1 MCGIAGFY
9 STVAGD
15 RREFHAIGGY
25 MQNAIAHRGPDDFGI
40 WQDPDVPVLL
50 AQRRL
55 SIIDL
60 SADGHQPMA
69 SHSGR
74 YVCVYNGE
82 IYNFLEIRAEL
93 ERAGS
98 TFKGRSDTEVMLAA
112 FDRWGVNQ
120 ALQKIGGM
128 FAIIL
133 WDREKK
139 QIHFIRDRFGKKP
152 LYVGWGKN
160 ALIFGSELKAFHAH
174 PDFTP
179 TINRDA
185 LALYMRYGY
194 VCAPYSI
201 YKNVWQVLPGA
212 RLTLDVATLRP
223 GMDLAA
229 LMEAYWDLPRV
240 VEDRRAHPN
249 TKDED
254 TIVRE
259 FEGLLDKAVAQ
270 RMISD
275 VPLGAFLSGGIDSSL
290 VVALMQKNS
299 ARPVKTFSIG
309 FEEEAYN
316 EAQHAAKVAA
326 HLGTDHREFYVSG
339 QDALDV
345 IPKLPEIYDE
355 PFADSSQIPTYLI
368 SKLARDHVTVVL
380 TGDGGDEILG
390 GYQRHTHIPA
400 VWKKVGWIPASLRGM
415 AGQLARQIPEGAYDA
430 LRPGYP
436 QFGRRVHRLA
446 QLIGKKGPRE
456 VYEFLIGAWD
466 NAEQVVPGSHL
477 PVIPLTDPSRQPRGL
492 SFAERMIYGDTLSY
506 RPNDLMVKTD
516 RAAMAVAL
524 EARAPLMDHL
534 LCEYSW
540 SLPMNM
546 KIRGLTGKWL
556 LREVLKKHVPP
567 ALYERPKMG
576 FGIPVNEWLRGPL
589 REWGGDLL
597 SRDRLK
603 AQGLLNADIIAKAW
617 DDHQKGIMVDANATH
632 LWSALMFQA
641 WYERWAKGSR

>member
-1 MCGIAGFY
+1 MCGIAGFF
-9 STVAGD
+9 STIDGD

-25 MQNAIAHRGPDDFGI
+25 MQNALAHRGPDDFGI
-40 WQDPDVPVLL
+40 WQDPDMPLLL

-74 YVCVYNGE
+74 FVAVYNGE
-82 IYNFLEIRAEL
+82 VYNFLEIRAEL
-93 ERAGS
+93 EQLGHN
-98 TFKGRSDTEVMLAA
+98 FKGRSDTEVMLCA
-112 FDRWGVNQ
+112 FEQWGVNQ

-128 FAIIL
+128 FATVL

-152 LYVGWGKN
+152 LYVGWGRKS
-160 ALIFGSELKAFHAH
+160 LIFASELKAFHAH

-185 LALYMRYGY
+185 LALYMRFNYL
-194 VCAPYSI
+194 CAPYSI
-201 YKNVWQVLPGA
+201 FKGVWQVLPGA
-212 RLTLDVATLRP
+212 RLTLDLKTLTA
-223 GMDLAA
+223 GEDLGA
-229 LMEAYWDLPRV
+229 LMETYWDLPRI

-249 TKDED
+249 TKSEAEIID
-254 TIVRE
+254 E
-259 FEGLLDKAVAQ
+259 FEDLLKTAVSQ

-275 VPLGAFLSGGIDSSL
+275 VPLGAFLSGGIDSSTI
-290 VVALMQKNS
+290 VALMQQNS
-299 ARPVKTFSIG
+299 HQPVKTFSIG
-309 FEEEAYN
+309 FEEAGYN
-316 EAQHAAKVAA
+316 EAEHAAKIAA
-326 HLGTDHREFYVSG
+326 HLGTDHREFYVTG
-339 QDALDV
+339 QQALDV
-345 IPKLPEIYDE
+345 IPKLPDIYDE
-355 PFADSSQIPTYLI
+355 PFADSSQIPTYLV
-368 SKLARDHVTVVL
+368 SKLAREYVTVAL

-400 VWKKVGWIPASLRGM
+400 AWKKIGWMPASLRGALGTM
-415 AGQLARQIPEGAYDA
+415 AGAVPESLYDA
-430 LRPGYP
+430 LRPDYP

-446 QLIGKKGPRE
+446 CLIGKKGPQE
-456 VYEFLIGAWD
+456 VYEFLVGGWP
-466 NAEQVVPGSHL
+466 NAEQVVPGGKL
-477 PVIPLTDPSRQPRGL
+477 PMIPFNDPAWQPRGL
-492 SFAERMIYGDTLSY
+492 NFTERMIYGDTLSY

-524 EARAPLMDHL
+524 EARAPLMDHK

-546 KIRGLTGKWL
+546 KIRGLEGKWL
-556 LREVLKKHVPP
+556 LRQVLKKHVP
-567 ALYERPKMG
+567 AHLYERPKMG

-597 SRDRLK
+597 SHDRLK
-603 AQGLLNADIIAKAW
+603 QQGWLNADLISKAW
-617 DDHQKGIMVDANATH
+617 ADHQKGLLVDANATH
-632 LWSALMFQA
+632 LWSALMFQI
-641 WYERWAKGSR
+641 WYDRWMKF